1 MSPDRVPWRS
11 TTDKGKGKP
20 SRGCTYVVSEVLVT
34 VVDRF
39 LSVLLE
45 TTTLALAGALIG
57 AAATWLLFDGKH
69 TTQARNVFDLS
80 VSGHLIALGI
90 AWALVL
96 AVLGGVPPAIR
107 AARRSVKDAL
117 AT

>member
-1 MSPDRVPWRS
+1 MPIP
-11 TTDKGKGKP
+11 
-20 SRGCTYVVSEVLVT
+20 
-34 VVDRF
+34 
-39 LSVLLE
+39 
-45 TTTLALAGALIG
+45 
-57 AAATWLLFDGKH
+57 FDGKH

-90 AWALVL
+90 TWALVL
-96 AVLGGVPPAIR
+96 ALLGGVPPAIR